1 MKIDFSSDSKTKTKL
16 PLPAQ
21 KILAFLRRSFREGSI
36 QLWRNKFLS
45 LSTIGLGA
53 LVIFLLNFI
62 FSIQFFADLSLK
74 NIESRADFLIELRTD
89 FDEFEFEAMENEFSI
104 YDVETTF
111 LEKESFDD
119 FVVPPRLQIKFKN
132 LREVDPVLEILK
144 KPRYDAVVGNWDG
157 AGERDFVTLI
167 SKLLR
172 VRDGVDGA
180 AKILIFIFILGGI
193 LLAFNAFRVGIFS
206 RREEIFISR
215 IVGASPN
222 FIMAPFILEGILLGF
237 IASFLAI
244 FAFIFVLREIQIL
257 PGGEIF
263 LFLWNDIFPF
273 EILISGLVG
282 ATGATIAIRKYLSGK
297 FERL

>member
-1 MKIDFSSDSKTKTKL
+1 MKINFSSDSKTKTKL
-16 PLPAQ
+16 SP
-21 KILAFLRRSFREGSI
+21 KTYKVLAFLRRSFREGSI
-36 QLWRNKFLS
+36 GLWRNKFLS
-45 LSTIGLGA
+45 VSTIGLGA
-53 LVIFLLNFI
+53 LVIFLLNFV

-89 FDEFEFEAMENEFSI
+89 YDEFEFDALKNELTI

-111 LEKESFDD
+111 LDTENFDD
-119 FVVPPRLQIKFKN
+119 FSVPPRLQIKFKN
-132 LREVDPVLEILK
+132 LGEVESVLEILK
-144 KPRYDAVVGNWDG
+144 KPRYDAVVGDWDG
-157 AGERDFVTLI
+157 EGERDFVNLI

-193 LLAFNAFRVGIFS
+193 LLAFNAFRVLIFS

-222 FIMAPFILEGILLGF
+222 FIAAPFILEGILLGF
-237 IASFLAI
+237 MASFVAI
-244 FAFIFVLREIQIL
+244 FAFIFILREIEIL

-263 LFLWNDIFPF
+263 LFLWNDVFPF

-282 ATGATIAIRKYLSGK
+282 AVGAMIAIRKYLSGK